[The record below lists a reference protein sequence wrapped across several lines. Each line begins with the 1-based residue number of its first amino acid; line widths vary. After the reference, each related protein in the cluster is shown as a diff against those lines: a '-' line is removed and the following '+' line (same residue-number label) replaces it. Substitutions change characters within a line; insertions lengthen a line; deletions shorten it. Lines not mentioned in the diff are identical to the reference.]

1 MAEKA
6 TTLSVSNNSDHA
18 VIVSNRFVFPAGEI
32 STVEVEQ
39 QQFVMQI
46 LANRELEV
54 LSSTGEDG

>member
-1 MAEKA
+1 MADHDV
-6 TTLSVSNNSDHA
+6 LSVVNNSDHA
-18 VIVSNRFVFPAGEI
+18 VIVSNRYVFPAGE
-32 STVEVEQ
+32 TVEVTVEQ

>member
-1 MAEKA
+1 MQ
-6 TTLSVSNNSDHA
+6 TLSVKNNADHA
-18 VIVSNRFVFPAGEI
+18 VIVSNRFVFRAGET

-39 QQFVMQI
+39 QQFVTQI